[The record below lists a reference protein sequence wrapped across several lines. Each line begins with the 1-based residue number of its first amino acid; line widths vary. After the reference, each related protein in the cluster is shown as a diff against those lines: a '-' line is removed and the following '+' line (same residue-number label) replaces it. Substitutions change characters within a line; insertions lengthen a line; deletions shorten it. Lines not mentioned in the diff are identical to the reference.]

1 MPASV
6 LTACMN
12 GCLSGRQAC
21 EAQLKALATH
31 LEQDQMRNP
40 NSYLSLVLVQDAPC
54 QDFRRHLRLFW

>member
-1 MPASV
+1 MTASAM
-6 LTACMN
+6 TACMN

-21 EAQLKALATH
+21 ETQLKALATH

-40 NSYLSLVLVQDAPC
+40 NSYLSLVLVQDARC